1 MKRGEK
7 RKKKKKKK
15 EICTTRREQ
24 REIDVEISVILS
36 KSYFRLLFV
45 SCSSLTFSEKRRK
58 RERKGFLSRSSDS
71 GAR

>member
-1 MKRGEK
+1 MKRGEEEKK
-7 RKKKKKKK
+7 RKYV
-15 EICTTRREQ
+15 RRAVNN
-24 REIDVEISVILS
+24 EIDVVIASVILS